1 MQYDLLIKNGR
12 VVDGS
17 GAPSFNGDV
26 GIKDGLIV
34 EVGKLTGDATQV
46 IDVQGKVISPGFIDN
61 HCHFDG
67 QVLWDPLCTFSVYH
81 GATTVINGNCSLT
94 LAPARPDAR
103 ADLVSCTTTRRA
115 PRP

>member
-26 GIKDGLIV
+26 GIKDGTIV

-46 IDVQGKVISPGFIDN
+46 IDVQGKVIAPGFIDN

-67 QVLWDPLCTFSVYH
+67 QVLWGVGIDPSI
-81 GATTVINGNCSLT
+81 TTSSLKGIISAIN
-94 LAPARPDAR
+94 R
-103 ADLVSCTTTRRA
+103 AKRN
-115 PRP
+115 